1 MKVWYNISIKGYC
14 DGPQCFDINEKDFE
28 TVEAYMKDQYAKDAV
43 AQDPSLAGY
52 EFEIRPMYNECKEGV
67 SLKYRDWFETGED
80 AEARRS
86 AEDEELAKLE
96 SKGFKRWTKGDLDRM
111 YIDYEKVDDWARET
125 EQEDTCYKWMN
136 RRERSSGKI
145 WIDVKTGELHTKGI
159 EESDKI
165 IALVKAYIEA

>member
-1 MKVWYNISIKGYC
+1 MK
-14 DGPQCFDINEKDFE
+14 
-28 TVEAYMKDQYAKDAV
+28 
-43 AQDPSLAGY
+43 
-52 EFEIRPMYNECKEGV
+52 
-67 SLKYRDWFETGED
+67 WFETGED

-86 AEDEELAKLE
+86 AEDEELTKLE

-111 YIDYEKVDDWARET
+111 YIDCEKVDDWARET